1 MINAQNSKFV
11 GIMPS
16 AAISDAGT
24 PTTAA
29 VDLSGWGYC
38 QIYVYFG
45 AMDIAMAT
53 MKVQESDTLT
63 DANTLSSGADITG
76 LITGTS
82 TNIAGSTSALPSAT
96 ADNTAYLYEFPTA
109 GRKRYVDLSAVTG
122 DGSAGTYLIAFA
134 ILSNP
139 KNTVI
144 TAADRGLADILRLPS

>member
-1 MINAQNSKFV
+1 MINAQNTKFV
-11 GIMPS
+11 ALLHP
-16 AAISDAGT
+16 AAISDNAT
-24 PTTAA
+24 PTTVAIDTA
-29 VDLSGWGYC
+29 GWGYC

-76 LITGTS
+76 LVTGTS

-96 ADNTAYLYEFPTA
+96 ADNTAFLYEFPTA
-109 GRKRYVDLSAVTG
+109 GRKRYIDLAAVTG
-122 DGSAGTYLIAFA
+122 DGSAGTYLTAFA

-139 KNTVI
+139 KNVVT